1 MRRLRVALAQINSTV
16 GDLEGNR
23 ALCLDAAR
31 RAADLQADL
40 VAFPELAIC
49 GYPPED
55 LLLRASFIADASAAL
70 LALARD
76 AAGLPPLVV
85 GALEFDGVLYN
96 SAAVLHGGRVVGSH
110 RKQRLPNY
118 GVFDEQRYFQPGTT
132 TPRFVIGG
140 VEVAATVCEDIWY
153 PDGPAREA
161 ALAGAEVIININ
173 ASPFHAG
180 KARERE
186 RMLATRAVDNHVVIA
201 YVNQVGGQDELVFDG
216 NSLVLDARGELLA
229 RGASL
234 REDLVVVDIAVDEV
248 LQVRLHESRL
258 RHGRDVRRS
267 DGRDGREPAPPLHVT
282 AAHEAAH
289 EGARAPLP
297 QTELAAPNV
306 LAETYEA
313 LVVGTRDYVRKSGFG
328 DVIVALS
335 GGLDSSLVAA
345 VAVDALG
352 PEHVRGVSLPSRY
365 SSEGSVGDARDLAER
380 LGIELV
386 TMPIEP
392 LHEAALDTLA
402 REFESTREGTAEEN
416 LQSRLRGLLVMALSN
431 KFGGLVLTTGNKSE
445 YACGYATLYGDMV
458 GGFAVIKD
466 VPKTLAY
473 DLARHRNS
481 RGVVRSD
488 SAAAAAS
495 SDDPVI
501 PQAVIDKPPSAE
513 LRPDQLDTDSLPPYE
528 VLDPIIEAYVED
540 DASFEA
546 IVARG
551 FDPETVGRI
560 IDLIDRNEYK
570 RRQSPPGVKITPR
583 AFGRDRRYPL
593 ASRYHGH

>member
-16 GDLEGNR
+16 GDLAGNGAR
-23 ALCLDAAR
+23 CLDAAR
-31 RAADLQADL
+31 RAAALDADL

-55 LLLRASFIADASAAL
+55 LLLRASFIDDTVAAL
-70 LALARD
+70 EALARD

-85 GALEFDGVLYN
+85 GGLEFDGVLYN
-96 SAAVLHGGRVVGSH
+96 SAAVLHGGRIVGGH
-110 RKQRLPNY
+110 RKHRLPNY
-118 GVFDEQRYFQPGTT
+118 GVFDEQRYFQAGTE

-153 PDGPAREA
+153 PDGPARDA
-161 ALAGAEVIININ
+161 ALAGAEVIVNIN

-186 RMLATRAVDNHVVIA
+186 RMLATRAFDNHVALA

-216 NSLVLDARGELLA
+216 NSLVLDARGEPLA
-229 RGASL
+229 RGASM
-234 REDLVVVDIAVDEV
+234 REDLVVVDIAVDDV

-258 RHGRDVRRS
+258 R
-267 DGRDGREPAPPLHVT
+267 RERPPREAAPPLHVT
-282 AAHEAAH
+282 PARD
-289 EGARAPLP
+289 GARAPLP
-297 QTELAAPNV
+297 PTELAPPDP
-306 LAETYEA
+306 LAETYDA
-313 LVVGTRDYVRKSGFG
+313 LVVGTRDYVRKSGFE
-328 DVIVALS
+328 DVHVALS

-352 PEHVRGVSLPSRY
+352 AEHVRGVSLPSRY
-365 SSEGSVGDARDLAER
+365 SSEGSVGDARDLADR
-380 LGIELV
+380 LGIDLV

-392 LHEAALDTLA
+392 LHETALDTLA
-402 REFESTREGTAEEN
+402 REFEGTREGTAEEN

-431 KFGGLVLTTGNKSE
+431 KFGTLVLTTGNKSE

-473 DLARHRNS
+473 DLARHRNT
-481 RGVVRSD
+481 RSAERD
-488 SAAAAAS
+488 
-495 SDDPVI
+495 VI

-540 DASFEA
+540 DASFDA
-546 IVARG
+546 IVDRG
-551 FDPETVGRI
+551 FDPDTVGRI
-560 IDLIDRNEYK
+560 IDLINRNEYK

-593 ASRYHGH
+593 ASRYRGH